1 MKSLVRLLPALCL
14 AIGLFGSSL
23 RAQDGVEQAAGTVA
37 VPEGVTGEQV
47 QKAIVMAGTG
57 RGWTVR
63 DKADGKVVLF
73 LEHGGWRSVL
83 TLTYDAKEISISSNS
98 DKLDRHGNPKKHAVP
113 RSWVHFLQ
121 QDITRNLG
129 SAAGGK

>member
-1 MKSLVRLLPALCL
+1 MKTVFRLLPVWCL
-14 AIGLFGSSL
+14 AIGFCGSSL
-23 RAQDGVEQAAGTVA
+23 RAQEGVEQPAGTVVLPDGA
-37 VPEGVTGEQV
+37 SGEQV
-47 QKAIVMAGTG
+47 QQAILQAGTG

-63 DKADGKVVLF
+63 GKEDGKVVLF

-83 TLTYDAKEISISSNS
+83 TLTYDSKEISISSNS

-113 RSWVHFLQ
+113 TSWVNFLK

-129 SAAGGK
+129 KAADKK